1 MKEKYE
7 CETSHCG
14 FGNGNPVS
22 RRDFLRTTAMGAA
35 AAALAGSQLGCSAS
49 GSNLPREGLGN
60 LFMEADKPILVVVE
74 GNNLS
79 TMLEAGLDAIGGLD
93 RLVAGKKVVL
103 KPNVL
108 NSEPPPVTTP
118 IETVLAVGKHAQIG
132 GAASITICDS
142 NSSASARAV
151 KFEGLGYPERLEGT
165 GFKMDAV
172 GFDETISHVFVEKS
186 TWRSHPRIGVVKT
199 LHEADVVIN
208 IPVVKRHGGARFT
221 CALKNHFGS
230 VYGSLRFVAHRKMD
244 KEGDA
249 GKEFFDIAL
258 AEFADAVRPELNIV
272 DARTLLTRAGPSIK
286 PNSEVKEGVNRIIL
300 CGDMVATDVYC
311 ARLMAE
317 NDEAFSPDMISTQFE
332 AAVQLG
338 LGAGDLKDVVVKEII
353 V

>member
-1 MKEKYE
+1 MA
-7 CETSHCG
+7 
-14 FGNGNPVS
+14 VS
-22 RRDFLRTTAMGAA
+22 RRDFIRTTAMGAA
-35 AAALAGSQLGCSAS
+35 GAAIAGSQLGCSV
-49 GSNLPREGLGN
+49 GSELPRAGLGN
-60 LFMEADKPILVVVE
+60 MFMEGDRPLLVVVE
-74 GNNLS
+74 GDSLS
-79 TMLEAGLDAIGGLD
+79 KMLEVGIDAIGGLN
-93 RLVAGKKVVL
+93 RLVSGKKVVL

-108 NSEPPPVTTP
+108 NSEPPPITTP
-118 IETVLAVGKHAQIG
+118 VETVISIGKYAQSG
-132 GAASITICDS
+132 GAASITACDA

-151 KFEGLGYPERLEGT
+151 KFEGLGYPEPFKKA

-186 TWRSHPRIGVVKT
+186 TWRSHPKIGVVKT

-230 VYGSLRFVAHRKMD
+230 VYGSLRFVAHGKLN

-249 GKEFFDIAL
+249 GKEFFDVAL

-272 DARTLLTRAGPSIK
+272 DARTLLTRAGPSMS

-311 ARLMAE
+311 AQLMAD
-317 NDEAFSPDMISTQFE
+317 NDETFSPDMITTQIE
-332 AAVQLG
+332 TAVKLG

-353 V
+353 A